1 MNYEQKE
8 RILLFIVYRLT
19 FVAVAGI
26 VTLNHRTQPF
36 IGMEVQTFTIRN
48 RLGLHARA
56 AALLVKTANRFVSE
70 ITIEKDGLE
79 VNGKSIMGILM
90 LAASRGSKITLK
102 VEGKDAA
109 QAIKT
114 LGDLIE
120 NKFGE
125 E

>member
-1 MNYEQKE
+1 
-8 RILLFIVYRLT
+8 
-19 FVAVAGI
+19 
-26 VTLNHRTQPF
+26 
-36 IGMEVQTFTIRN
+36 MEIQTFTIKN

-70 ITIEKDGLE
+70 VTIEKDGLE

-90 LAASRGSKITLK
+90 LAASKGTKITLK
-102 VEGKDAA
+102 VEGRDSV
-109 QAIKT
+109 QALQI
-114 LGDLIE
+114 LGKLIE